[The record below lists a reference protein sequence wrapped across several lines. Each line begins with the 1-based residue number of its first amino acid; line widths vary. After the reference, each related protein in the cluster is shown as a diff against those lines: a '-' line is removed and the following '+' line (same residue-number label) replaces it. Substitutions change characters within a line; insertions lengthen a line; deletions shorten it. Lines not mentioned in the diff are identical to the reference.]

1 MAPHNSVLD
10 KTKHFCYNLSMLTIK
25 DFFPSTDELDNFFV
39 SLPVGHAV
47 IINQTRGWLQ
57 VWKMAGKKLVKTIP
71 LTK

>member
-1 MAPHNSVLD
+1 
-10 KTKHFCYNLSMLTIK
+10 MLTIK
-25 DFFPSTDELDNFFV
+25 DFFPSTDELDNFLV
-39 SLPVGHAV
+39 SVPVGHAV